1 MTNNIIIVGD
11 FNSPLTPMER
21 SSRQKIKTERK
32 ALNDTLQQL
41 DLVDIY
47 RAYQLKAAECTF
59 LSSAHGT
66 FSRIDHIVGHK
77 SSLGKFKKMEI
88 VSSIFSN
95 NNAMRLE
102 INYGK
107 KLYKTHVHGG

>member
-66 FSRIDHIVGHK
+66 FSKIDHMLVQK
-77 SSLGKFKKMEI
+77 SHLSKFKNNEI
-88 VSSIFSN
+88 ISSFFSDH
-95 NNAMRLE
+95 NAMTLE
-102 INYGK
+102 IN
-107 KLYKTHVHGG
+107 